1 MIEHIEEIFEKDCG
15 LVKDR
20 PVIVGVSG
28 GPDSLCLMESLRQAG
43 YPLIVAYFDHK
54 LRVDSHLDARMV
66 EKTAAR
72 LMIPCIVDGADV
84 RRHAEEHKL
93 SVEEAAREL
102 RYGFLFD
109 LARRRN
115 AQAVAVGHTADD
127 QVETVLM
134 HFLRGSGID
143 GLKGMPHRVVIKTF
157 DPGIPI
163 VRPLLGFWREET
175 VVYCAVNGLR
185 ARYDASNDSL
195 NFLRN
200 RIRHLLIPNLETY
213 NPKFR
218 EAILRMSQLM
228 KDDHA
233 FVKET
238 IETAWDKTILAVEK
252 DFITFD
258 VSRLVEFTP
267 GLQRNLI
274 KQAMQT
280 LHPGV
285 DVTFAVLERAV
296 KTIHSDAP
304 SARVDLKAGLRLF
317 REVDRVYIC
326 TADAELPFDL
336 WPQLQGDTPLVI
348 ELPSQLALAGG
359 WKVSCERWHIP
370 ALAWEQAER
379 NEDQFQVWLDAEKL
393 PNSFILRTRRQGDQF
408 APLGMDGHS
417 MKLSDF
423 FVNEK
428 VPQRARDRWPLLCA
442 GDEIVWVPGYRPA
455 HPCRLT
461 EATQNIVY
469 FSMTRP
475 PEHVPADATPRQD

>member
-20 PVIVGVSG
+20 QIIVGVSG
-28 GPDSLCLMESLRQAG
+28 GPDSLCLMEALRQAG
-43 YPLIVAYFDHK
+43 YSLLVAYFDHQ
-54 LRVDSHLDARMV
+54 LRPESSLDARAV

-84 RRHAEEHKL
+84 RQYAEEKKL
-93 SVEEAAREL
+93 SIEEAAREL

-127 QVETVLM
+127 QVETILM
-134 HFLRGSGID
+134 HFLRGSGMD
-143 GLKGMPHRVVIKTF
+143 GLRGMAHRSINKMF
-157 DPGIPI
+157 DTGIPI
-163 VRPLLGFWREET
+163 VRPLLNFWREQT

-185 ARYDASNDSL
+185 ARYDPSNDSL

-213 NPKFR
+213 NPRFR

-228 KDDHA
+228 RDEHA
-233 FVKET
+233 LVRES
-238 IETAWDKTILAVEK
+238 IENAWERIVLAVEK

-258 VSRLVEFTP
+258 FSQLAECSL

-274 KQAMQT
+274 KQTMQI
-280 LHPGV
+280 LRPGA

-296 KTIHSDAP
+296 DALR
-304 SARVDLKAGLRLF
+304 SNAVSVRVDLKAGLRLF
-317 REVDRVYIC
+317 REANRVYIS
-326 TADAELPFDL
+326 TLDAELPFDL
-336 WPQLQGDTPLVI
+336 WPQVQDDTPLVF

-359 WKVSCERWHIP
+359 WKVNCERWHIP

-379 NEDQFQVWLDAEKL
+379 NEDQFQVWLDAGKL

-408 APLGMDGHS
+408 APLGMGGHS

-428 VPQRARDRWPLLCA
+428 IPQRARDRWPLLCA
-442 GDEIVWVPGYRPA
+442 GDEIVWVPGYRSA
-455 HPCRLT
+455 HPYRLT

-475 PEHVPADATPRQD
+475 PETIATDETPRQD